1 MTVKK
6 RAIEMQGR
14 AELESLVRARTAELA
29 DLADYLD
36 QAREDE
42 RRSLARALHDELG
55 SIFTAARLDV
65 AFIKSRCPASHPELI
80 AKCDRIASLLDQ
92 GAAFKRRIVD
102 RLYPATLDLL
112 GLAPA
117 LRELVEDFAAES
129 HVAVLA
135 EIDGDIVEHD
145 ERALAIYRIVQ
156 SALGNITWDG
166 HATEV
171 RVDLERAGDLL
182 RVCIH
187 DNGAAFAPPG
197 AAPGRDRAAAAMR
210 QRVEALE
217 GEISVATEPGAGTR
231 IEARL
236 PLRRG

>member
-80 AKCDRIASLLDQ
+80 AKCDRIAAMLDQ

-117 LRELVEDFAAES
+117 LRELIED
-129 HVAVLA
+129 VASAFHIAIAA
-135 EIDGDIVEHD
+135 EIDGDIVERD

-156 SALGNITWDG
+156 SALGNVTRDG

-171 RVDLERAGDLL
+171 HVVLERAGDVL
-182 RVCIH
+182 RVCVR
-187 DNGAAFAPPG
+187 DNGAALAPPG
-197 AAPGRDRAAAAMR
+197 AARPGDRDAAAMC

-217 GEISVATEPGAGTR
+217 GAITMATVPGAGTR
-231 IEARL
+231 IEVRL
-236 PLRRG
+236 PLRHR